1 MGGGETGILL
11 PYHPRPT
18 RTDPSP
24 CHTLDDAGQRSG
36 TEHPAV
42 ASAVCQLRPW
52 ASSEDGRPGGKGGR
66 KTLLPWRPLMSQDA
80 IPESVGRGPQQLLW
94 GRRPSSGRNAVGL
107 QGRTPC
113 SGEEQARQTGW
124 VRSAARGWP
133 VSQVIPA
140 ASKPDPEAGLCDCP
154 GNTCPRG
161 PVPPPPSRPLGT
173 VPGLHANW
181 T

>member
-1 MGGGETGILL
+1 MGIL
-11 PYHPRPT
+11 PPSHPRPT

-24 CHTLDDAGQRSG
+24 CCHTLDDAGQKSG
-36 TEHPAV
+36 TEYPAV
-42 ASAVCQLRPW
+42 ASAICQPRPW
-52 ASSEDGRPGGKGGR
+52 ASSEDGGPGGKGGG
-66 KTLLPWRPLMSQDA
+66 KTLLPWRPLMSQDPSQKVWGEVHSSA
-80 IPESVGRGPQQLLW
+80 RGGEGRPAGETLSVSRDGP
-94 GRRPSSGRNAVGL
+94 
-107 QGRTPC
+107 PC
-113 SGEEQARQTGW
+113 GGEEQARQTGW

-133 VSQVIPA
+133 VSQVTPA

-173 VPGLHANW
+173 IPGLHAKW